1 MLTRASV
8 VRTLAAFLLIL
19 AALSMTLHSPVS
31 AKSYRISGVEIDA
44 HLRPDGSMDVSETR
58 TYSFNGSFSFAYRD
72 MPLGGP
78 VDFENFEV
86 LEDGRPYE
94 RSGSEAPG
102 TYSVESTSGRIRVT
116 WHYRAS
122 NESRTFEFR
131 YRARDAVV
139 RHEDAAV
146 LYYEFL
152 SEDWEISQRN
162 ITLRLVPPEPISRDD
177 INEWLHGPL
186 WAESRITDEG
196 VVLAQCPR
204 LPRRTYLEIR
214 ALYPPHLFPNASARA
229 GAVRE
234 EIMAEEAAWAEEAN
248 RIRRAAQERA
258 AAGERRHKI
267 GKWLLAALAL
277 AGLLGWRHL
286 YMNYG
291 QRPALPQ
298 FLDKTSEVPGNTPP
312 ALVGYLLNTRQVTGR
327 DLVGTMLD
335 LARRGFVEL
344 REETVEKKSF
354 WGGMKQKSE
363 YYWDL
368 KRAHWKQHASD
379 LHDYERALL
388 QFIFGDLAGGAD
400 SISLDTIKKKRRDFI
415 KFFRKWK
422 KEVSELG
429 EKEEWFDKASI
440 RGSYFSVA
448 LGAMMLLLTVG
459 AAFLFGAWAIILGAA
474 GAAVLVLSFTIYHRT
489 AKGETEARHWK
500 ALQKYLKSDEF
511 KALSKSDLLHRVS
524 DYLVYGV
531 VLGMS
536 TKFYRQ
542 LAVVIPEHEHAMFV
556 PWYIYHGAGT
566 RAFSPEAFGEAF
578 SSMVVTTTSTMSTAS
593 GAGGGASGGGGGGAG
608 SGGGGAG

>member
-1 MLTRASV
+1 MSRV
-8 VRTLAAFLLIL
+8 LAAVTVGL
-19 AALSMTLHSPVS
+19 AVLAVGLHGEAW

-44 HLRPDGSMDVSETR
+44 HLRPDGSMDVSEAR

-72 MPLGGP
+72 LPRNGP
-78 VDFENFEV
+78 VDFEDFMV
-86 LEDGRPYE
+86 LENGRPY
-94 RSGSEAPG
+94 RQSDSEAPG
-102 TYSVESTSGRIRVT
+102 TFSVESTSGGARIT
-116 WHYRAS
+116 WHYSAS

-131 YRARDAVV
+131 YRALGAVV

-146 LYYEFL
+146 LYYKFL
-152 SEDWEISQRN
+152 SEDWEIPQSN
-162 ITLRLVPPEPISRDD
+162 ITLRLVPPDPISRSD

-186 WAESRITDEG
+186 SAVSRITDEG

-204 LPRRTYLEIR
+204 LPGRTYLEIR
-214 ALYPPHLFPNASARA
+214 ALYPPRLFPNARRGV

-234 EIMAEEAAWAEEAN
+234 EVMAEEAAWVEEAN
-248 RIRRAAQERA
+248 RIRRSELDRA
-258 AAGERRHKI
+258 AAGEKRVKTGRWI
-267 GKWLLAALAL
+267 LAALAL

-291 QRPALPQ
+291 KRPELPQ
-298 FLDKTSEVPGNTPP
+298 FMDKTSEVPGDTPP
-312 ALVGYLLNTRQVTGR
+312 ALVGYLLNNRQVVGR

-335 LARRGFVEL
+335 LARGGFVEL

-368 KRAHWKQHASD
+368 KRAHWEQHASD
-379 LHDYERALL
+379 LKEYERALL

-400 SISLDTIKKKRRDFI
+400 SISLEAIKKKRGDFI
-415 KFFRKWK
+415 KFYRKWK
-422 KEVSELG
+422 KQVSELG
-429 EKEEWFDKASI
+429 EKEEWYDRASI
-440 RGSYFSVA
+440 RASYYSVA
-448 LGAMMLLLTVG
+448 LGGAMMLLAGGV
-459 AAFLFGAWAIILGAA
+459 AIFLGAWAIVLGAA
-474 GAAVLVLSFTIYHRT
+474 GVAVLVLSFTIYHRT

-511 KALSKSDLLHRVS
+511 KALSKNDLLSRVS

-536 TKFYRQ
+536 TKFYGEI
-542 LAVVIPEHEHAMFV
+542 AAAIPEHEHARHV
-556 PWYIYHGAGT
+556 PWYIYHGGGT
-566 RAFSPEAFGEAF
+566 RTFSPEAFGEAF